1 MTVREMIKQLQ
12 QEGHVI
18 EYYER
23 KDGGVLVKSIDG
35 VKYSGATGNKVVK
48 WMTGNVISE
57 KRAQQLHKI
66 TYTGKRAKKK
76 KLPEGKVKKKLHRVQ
91 KRWNKAFPHKRGETP
106 SVGLKTAQK
115 TQWNLEHK
123 GEEETLRL
131 LDEAEKYAEGIAYS
145 KNVDALIDY
154 IDMWNMYENNPDLER
169 IKKWLEE
176 NKDQVKEEWIAKAYE
191 ILYGLNEGVD
201 VEVVCQQ
208 LEALFEMY

>member
-1 MTVREMIKQLQ
+1 MTVREIIKQLQ
-12 QEGHVI
+12 QEGHVV

-23 KDGGVLVKSIDG
+23 KDGGVLIRSIDG
-35 VKYSGATGNKVVK
+35 VKYSGATGNKVAR
-48 WMTGNVISE
+48 WMTGNIVSE
-57 KRAQQLHKI
+57 KRGQQLHKI
-66 TYTGKRAKKK
+66 TYSGKRAKKK
-76 KLPEGKVKKKLHRVQ
+76 KLPEGAVKKKLQRVQ
-91 KRWNKAFPHKRGETP
+91 RKWNKAFPHERGETP
-106 SVGLKTAQK
+106 SVGRKTAKQ

-176 NKDQVKEEWIAKAYE
+176 NKDHVKEEWIAKAYE